1 MEILRTARLS
11 LRTWREEDIE
21 TFVRFSDDPEVY
33 AFLPGPW
40 TRAKTSDL
48 AAAQNA
54 QFARHGTC
62 YFASTLRESGALV
75 GFVGVKY
82 QDFDQPFAPCFEL
95 GWFLGKAYWGQGYA
109 SEGARACIAHGF
121 GALGLDQIISFTVP
135 ENLRSRRVMESL
147 GLRHDP
153 AGDFAHPAL
162 PPGHR
167 LSRHVLYRIVRP
179 APT

>member
-1 MEILRTARLS
+1 MEILRTDRLS
-11 LRTWREEDIE
+11 LRIWREQDIDP
-21 TFVRFSDDPEVY
+21 FVRFSDDPEVY

-40 TRAKTSDL
+40 TREKTSAL
-48 AAAQNA
+48 VAAQNA

-62 YFASTLRESGALV
+62 YFAATLRDSGALV
-75 GFVGVKY
+75 GFVGLKH

-95 GWFLGKAYWGQGYA
+95 GWFLGREHWGRGYA
-109 SEGARACIAHGF
+109 GEGARACIAHGF
-121 GALGLDQIISFTVP
+121 GALGLDEIISFTVP

-167 LSRHVLYRIVRP
+167 LSRHVLYRIARP
-179 APT
+179 GAG